1 MASNADNAGDE
12 KPDGIEAME
21 FAFAEEDLA
30 ISSSNA
36 IDTKFDEAVG
46 HIEDIIMEDEFQ
58 TLQNNFMEKYYLEFE
73 DTEENKFCYTDIH
86 REYIE
91 LIEKYLEEELSKR
104 IENFSMGEFTKVI
117 MERKNELEGEIFEM
131 LLTFSDFVAF
141 KEMFLDYRAEKEG
154 RNVDLSMGITVTSL
168 QGGPDDEDDDM
179 EDHDMHFPGGLSLTG
194 HSFAPHH

>member
-1 MASNADNAGDE
+1 MSVCMY
-12 KPDGIEAME
+12 GIEPME
-21 FAFAEEDLA
+21 FAFPEEDLA

-58 TLQNNFMEKYYLEFE
+58 TLQNDFMEKYYLEFE

-104 IENFSMGEFTKVI
+104 IEDFSMGEFTKMI
-117 MERKNELEGEIFEM
+117 MERRNELEGEIFEM
-131 LLTFSDFVAF
+131 LLTFSDFMAF

-154 RNVDLSMGITVTSL
+154 RNVDLSMGITVTSMH
-168 QGGPDDEDDDM
+168 GGPEFEDDDDDDQDM
-179 EDHDMHFPGGLSLTG
+179 NDHSMHFGGGLSLTG
-194 HSFAPHH
+194 HSLGHQH